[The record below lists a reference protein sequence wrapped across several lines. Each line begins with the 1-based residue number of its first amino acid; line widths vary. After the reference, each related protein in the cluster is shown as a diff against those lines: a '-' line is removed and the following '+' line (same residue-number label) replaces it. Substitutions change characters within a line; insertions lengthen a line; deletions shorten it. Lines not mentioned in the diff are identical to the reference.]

1 MIRFYF
7 FLVYSGSMLFIPP
20 SFRTNKNKVFEGVQ
34 IREENYEERDIGA
47 SVVVA
52 LQEARVYSKC
62 RL

>member
-1 MIRFYF
+1 MIRFF
-7 FLVYSGSMLFIPP
+7 FFPVYSGSMLFIPP
-20 SFRTNKNKVFEGVQ
+20 NIRINKNKVFEGAQ
-34 IREENYEERDIGA
+34 MREENREERDIRA